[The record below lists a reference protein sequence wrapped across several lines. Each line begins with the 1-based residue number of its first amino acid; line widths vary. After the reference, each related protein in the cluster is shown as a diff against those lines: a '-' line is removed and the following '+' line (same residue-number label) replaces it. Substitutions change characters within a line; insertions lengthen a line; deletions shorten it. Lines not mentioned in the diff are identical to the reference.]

1 MWSRERRSSAGLRPS
16 ASSQSK
22 HWSSLGGLSLAL
34 LLSLPSLPSEA
45 SEAHNSHGGAAHG
58 DSAHGGAAHGDSAH
72 GDSAHG
78 GAAHGGASKAP
89 AKSRAP
95 KASESKKAEPD
106 ANAPMPL
113 PPPEPVSAEQILEV
127 KLLEP
132 TTGPLPQGS
141 IVSFRYELKNS
152 SKDVVV
158 LKELRTELPEDP
170 PLYFTLSGY
179 GTLTYDEKEDLYRY
193 DSMVQQSTPRVF
205 EHGIMLPGELR
216 RVELS
221 VRLVEEQ
228 HVLVMRYNMMPMEQ
242 LRRVAFLPVEG
253 SERTTRYV
261 HLQNLPEDYLK
272 SVPSPVGPIHE
283 RPAILW
289 EALSP
294 QPLLLLEQKA
304 SRRVPLK
311 PVSVSL
317 AKARTQAELPT
328 GQATWWSWADGW
340 VLNGPDQAVLV
351 TAEGKRP
358 LPLVDPQLFR
368 DFDSGKSRIR
378 VKLTA
383 GAQVFR
389 GRFASREGDGIYTFG
404 EFIDVPRDRLWEF
417 FDLVR
422 IEHLSI
428 GRETYLFD
436 AYFYTLTPTP

>member
-1 MWSRERRSSAGLRPS
+1 MWSRERRSSS
-16 ASSQSK
+16 AV
-22 HWSSLGGLSLAL
+22 GGDRHEPIRHVNRRLPAVSLAL
-34 LLSLPSLPSEA
+34 LLSLPA
-45 SEAHNSHGGAAHG
+45 SEHGDAYASSEHDAAGHGAAGHEAGAHAAPASGGSSHG
-58 DSAHGGAAHGDSAH
+58 SK
-72 GDSAHG
+72 
-78 GAAHGGASKAP
+78 KAP
-89 AKSRAP
+89 AKSKGHKAP
-95 KASESKKAEPD
+95 DPKKAEGDP
-106 ANAPMPL
+106 NAPMPL

-127 KLLEP
+127 NLLEP
-132 TTGPLPQGS
+132 TTGPLQQGS
-141 IVSFRYELKNS
+141 IASFRYELKNS
-152 SKDVVV
+152 SQDVVV
-158 LKELRTELPEDP
+158 LKELRTELAEDP
-170 PLYFTLSGY
+170 PLSFTLSGY

-193 DSMVQQSTPRVF
+193 DSTVQQSTPRVF
-205 EHGIMLPGELR
+205 EHGIMLPGDVR

-221 VRLVEEQ
+221 VRLVEER
-228 HVLVMRYNMMPMEQ
+228 HVLIMRYNMMPMEQ
-242 LRRVAFLPVEG
+242 LRRIAFLPVEG
-253 SERTTRYV
+253 RERTTRYM

-272 SVPSPVGPIHE
+272 GVPSPVGPIHE

-304 SRRVPLK
+304 TRRVPLK
-311 PVSVSL
+311 PVSVALS
-317 AKARTQAELPT
+317 KAREQA
-328 GQATWWSWADGW
+328 GFSSGHATWWSWAEGW

-351 TAEGKRP
+351 TAQGKRP

-417 FDLVR
+417 FDLAR
-422 IEHLSI
+422 IEHLAI